1 MISGEATNRN
11 VFRDSRISGVIRPP
25 QRKTSIPRA
34 AQPIPSSTP
43 ASERSGGYLRREQA
57 ANDTECH
64 DGGTNPVNEVP
75 EATGNEMLVVTH
87 DRSRRLPVV
96 HTSAYPRHPDTG
108 ATRLRAIAF
117 SHIGRAQPDVAI
129 GVLSGQL
136 VSRTFYLF
144 SRAKRR
150 HAMAQANGQVI

>member
-1 MISGEATNRN
+1 MSYVLLRGKPLLSS
-11 VFRDSRISGVIRPP
+11 DSESCTANP
-25 QRKTSIPRA
+25 QQHPRERK
-34 AQPIPSSTP
+34 
-43 ASERSGGYLRREQA
+43 EWGYLRREQA
-57 ANDTECH
+57 AHDTECR

-87 DRSRRLPVV
+87 DRSRQLPVV
-96 HTSAYPRHPDTG
+96 HTSAYPRQPDAG

-136 VSRTFYLF
+136 VSSTFYLF